1 MGILGE
7 DQGPLGRRHATSMS
21 LGFPPEG
28 DGSAHLL
35 LLRWQ
40 SKELPLLLAAPC
52 QQGLASFCGSFLCLS
67 PGR

>member
-28 DGSAHLL
+28 DSSAHLL
-35 LLRWQ
+35 LLRWRVP

-52 QQGLASFCGSFLCLS
+52 Q
-67 PGR
+67 